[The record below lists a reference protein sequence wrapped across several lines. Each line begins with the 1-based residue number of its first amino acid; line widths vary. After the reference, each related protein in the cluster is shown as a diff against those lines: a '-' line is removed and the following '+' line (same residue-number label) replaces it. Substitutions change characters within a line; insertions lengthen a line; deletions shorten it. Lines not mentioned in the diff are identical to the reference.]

1 MIVVVF
7 VRISIQKRK
16 ETNLKEKELSFN
28 LKDTE
33 ESAWRRAE
41 VGAVREEGTA
51 STKALHLEGVL
62 GGIKKK
68 EEGKGARAPV
78 SPSAL
83 PHTRAGLSKQC
94 HHNLEWHYQSSPI
107 FSGFGNM
114 LGPRKGA
121 GGGVGRG
128 QSFLWLRTG

>member
-1 MIVVVF
+1 M
-7 VRISIQKRK
+7 
-16 ETNLKEKELSFN
+16 SFD

-41 VGAVREEGTA
+41 VRAVREEGTA

-83 PHTRAGLSKQC
+83 PGAMAGLSKQC
-94 HHNLEWHYQSSPI
+94 HHSLEWHYQSPPNI
-107 FSGFGNM
+107 FWIWEHA
-114 LGPRKGA
+114 GPQEGSWGWGREGA
-121 GGGVGRG
+121 VLLVAEDR
-128 QSFLWLRTG
+128 LVLADTDLANITGTRH